1 MTIHTTLFR
10 FIRENRGFL
19 AFVVLMTCFRSA
31 LADWNAVP
39 TASMKPTII
48 EGDRVLVNKIAYDL
62 RVPFTGISLQ
72 HYADPERGDI
82 ITFESEHADM
92 RLIKRVVGVPGDT
105 ISMINN
111 HLIINGEMQKYR
123 FLSKD
128 EHGYL
133 IEEQLGKVRHR
144 IRVADHPSP
153 YSNFGPVTI
162 PAGQYLVLGDNRD
175 NSADSRV
182 HGLVPMS
189 EIRGRANHVV
199 ISLDY
204 DNFYLPRSER
214 VYQPL

>member
-1 MTIHTTLFR
+1 MNAKLIR
-10 FIRENRGFL
+10 FLRENRGFI

-31 LADWNAVP
+31 LADWNSVP
-39 TASMKPTII
+39 TGSMKPTII
-48 EGDRVLVNKIAYDL
+48 EGDRVLVNKMAYDL

-105 ISMINN
+105 VSMINN
-111 HLIINGEMQKYR
+111 HLIINGEMQKYT

-133 IEEQLGKVRHR
+133 IEEQLGDVSHR
-144 IRVADHPSP
+144 IRVDEKPSR
-153 YSNFGPVTI
+153 YSNFGPVDI
-162 PAGQYLVLGDNRD
+162 PAGHYLVLGDNRD

-189 EIRGRANHVV
+189 EIRGRANQVV

-204 DNFYLPRSER
+204 DNYYLPRSER
-214 VYQPL
+214 FFDDL